1 MLWKI
6 HRKRGLEYA
15 ITKRK
20 LWLHGWWYLCFAR
33 VERAELLDGE
43 IYDMAPPTSTHPFM
57 LGDLHYSIRDF
68 ILNHKGSC
76 QVAMAPFAVFFE
88 WWR

>member
-1 MLWKI
+1 
-6 HRKRGLEYA
+6 
-15 ITKRK
+15 
-20 LWLHGWWYLCFAR
+20 
-33 VERAELLDGE
+33 
-43 IYDMAPPTSTHPFM
+43 MAPPTSTHPFM

-88 WWR
+88 